1 MYKGLLLVLT
11 LTGCAFAQ
19 PMYLPDGSQGYN
31 ISCDGSANSIGKCFQ
46 KAGELCGQRGYD
58 IVTREGEIIP
68 YGASSGGFNA
78 NPYAANGAYVSQSG
92 AFVNR
97 SLMVRCR

>member
-1 MYKGLLLVLT
+1 MRIALLALLLG
-11 LTGCAFAQ
+11 GCAFAQ

-46 KAGELCGQRGYD
+46 KAGELCGARGYD

-68 YGASSGGFNA
+68 YGSSAGGVSANA
-78 NPYAANGAYVSQSG
+78 YQAQGAYVSQSG